1 MASITAAEVIA
12 VAPEIEATHSTLID
26 ALIALKKKPE
36 AEAATL
42 AALKQFGK
50 KKSLVRRYKALT
62 GKEPDIPDPE
72 PVVAVAPTPPASVVP
87 ETPSPQQDLPAK
99 QAIPALA
106 PAPESMPA
114 PATIG
119 SETNPHCRFCPN

>member
-1 MASITAAEVIA
+1 
-12 VAPEIEATHSTLID
+12 
-26 ALIALKKKPE
+26 LKKKPE
-36 AEAATL
+36 AEAAAL
-42 AALKQFGK
+42 VALKQFGK

-87 ETPSPQQDLPAK
+87 ETPSPQQDLPVK
-99 QAIPALA
+99 QAVPALA